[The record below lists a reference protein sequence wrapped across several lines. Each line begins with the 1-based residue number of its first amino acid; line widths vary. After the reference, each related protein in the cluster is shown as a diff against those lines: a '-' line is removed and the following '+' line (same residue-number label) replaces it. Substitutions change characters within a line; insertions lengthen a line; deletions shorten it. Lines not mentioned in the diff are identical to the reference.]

1 MYKFILLHSLILNF
15 TCVCDVYL
23 CMCMYICMSVNVI
36 KWMLKSAYGTLG
48 VSPYLPPCL
57 RQWPFAWTQYSK
69 LSRPRASRY
78 SYPHLLSHR
87 WTTRITDSHYRTSFM
102 WTPEF
107 QLRFLSL
114 HCKCSAD
121 WAISPGQPYVLF
133 RPSLLQRN
141 AIYMI
146 GKNDL
151 VFWT

>member
-1 MYKFILLHSLILNF
+1 MSQINLTDLWSKFTSYFTKQMHKFILLHFLILNF

-23 CMCMYICMSVNVI
+23 CMCMYTCMSVNVI
-36 KWMLKSAYGTLG
+36 KWMLKSAYGTLC

-114 HCKCSAD
+114 HL
-121 WAISPGQPYVLF
+121 QVLC
-133 RPSLLQRN
+133 RLSHLPRSTLRSL
-141 AIYMI
+141 
-146 GKNDL
+146 
-151 VFWT
+151 